1 MNNKNEVTNLIKLST
16 NVMLT
21 LLTDKKDNK
30 AKSSDPL
37 ISTIKTLVKI
47 FNFISFN
54 DGENLSKIK

>member
-1 MNNKNEVTNLIKLST
+1 
-16 NVMLT
+16 MLT

-30 AKSSDPL
+30 TKSSDPL

-54 DGENLSKIK
+54 GAEDV